1 MKKTMKSLRRERA
14 GLWAGFWGFV
24 FCIVAL
30 GRLVAADTRGNFL
43 KLIDRPRVAADAVV
57 TTRPSADG
65 LTEYHFTFASDAQ
78 QRVPG
83 FLIEK
88 SDGPAVRRPVVI
100 ALHGTGGTKSDELPL
115 LRILANRGFIA
126 VAIDGRYHGERMKSG
141 NGAGRGSAEYQDAI
155 LRTFRGGGEH
165 PFYFDTVWDVMR
177 LIDYL
182 QTRDDVD
189 PTRIGLYG
197 VSKGGIET
205 YLSAAVD
212 PRISV
217 AVPCIGLESFK
228 WALDNNDWQ
237 GRIGT
242 IPIAFAAAAKDRGI
256 TTPTS
261 DFVHEFYNHRRRIRW
276 PANGEIDR
284 SASADGHQQRHRS
297 PYAAARRAT
306 LRRCRPRRIHRCRRV
321 RPFRH
326 PHSAQDRPQ
335 GQSRFTGGGGRL
347 VRAMAQAVGANSTP
361 ISD

>member
-30 GRLVAADTRGNFL
+30 GRLVAADTRGIFL

-126 VAIDGRYHGERMKSG
+126 VAIDGRYHGERVKSG

-189 PTRIGLYG
+189 PARIGLYG

-212 PRISV
+212 PRIDV

-242 IPIAFAAAAKDRGI
+242 IPDAFAVAARDSGI
-256 TTPTS
+256 ATPTS
-261 DFVHEFYNHRRRIRW
+261 DFVHEFYNRVAPGIDGEFDGPQMVKLIAPRPLMAINSDTDPHTPLPGVQLCVDAAHAAYTDAGASDHFVIRIQ
-276 PANGEIDR
+276 PKT
-284 SASADGHQQRHRS
+284 GHKVNPDSQ
-297 PYAAARRAT
+297 AAAVDWFVQW
-306 LRRCRPRRIHRCRRV
+306 LKP
-321 RPFRH
+321 
-326 PHSAQDRPQ
+326 
-335 GQSRFTGGGGRL
+335 
-347 VRAMAQAVGANSTP
+347 
-361 ISD
+361 